1 MSQPKFGLPGGSP
14 DTADSEYL
22 RAKIAERTGVIHP
35 HTSASFSK
43 RGNDVWAERSGRSYY
58 STGPELAG
66 GAMDYAS
73 PVAGN
78 GSGRLSNLTGGKK
91 PPPLPRAIPLAM
103 ADTAQ
108 RIARARGGAADTL
121 EVAQLMAKGARANQ
135 GLADKPM
142 DGSGRGGQSLWD
154 KMRFR
159 RDKTPVIPSGNKSDK
174 SVPMA
179 MGGGRAEI
187 VKRVMKERGVLLPE
201 ASKIVKA
208 EGLY

>member
-35 HTSASFSK
+35 HVGASFSK

-73 PVAGN
+73 SVSGN

-91 PPPLPRAIPLAM
+91 SPPLPKGVVLAVS
-103 ADTAQ
+103 DTAQ
-108 RIARARGGAADTL
+108 RIARARGSGAPDSL
-121 EVAQLMAKGARANQ
+121 EVTQLMAKGARANQ
-135 GLADKPM
+135 GRPDKPM
-142 DGSGRGGQSLWD
+142 DGSG
-154 KMRFR
+154 K
-159 RDKTPVIPSGNKSDK
+159 KS
-174 SVPMA
+174 
-179 MGGGRAEI
+179 GRAEI
-187 VKRVMKERGVLLPE
+187 VKRVMKQRGVSLPE

>member
-1 MSQPKFGLPGGSP
+1 MPSFGLPGGLP
-14 DTADSEYL
+14 DTSDSEYL
-22 RAKIAERTGVIHP
+22 RSKIAERTGVIHP
-35 HTSASFSK
+35 HQSASFSK

-73 PVAGN
+73 PVAGS

-91 PPPLPRAIPLAM
+91 SPALPRGVVLAV

-108 RIARARGGAADTL
+108 RISRARGGASDSL
-121 EVAQLMAKGARANQ
+121 EVTQLMAKGARANQ
-135 GLADKPM
+135 GQLDNAIVAT
-142 DGSGRGGQSLWD
+142 GSG
-154 KMRFR
+154 
-159 RDKTPVIPSGNKSDK
+159 KS
-174 SVPMA
+174 S
-179 MGGGRAEI
+179 RAEI
-187 VKRVMKERGVLLPE
+187 VKRIMKQRGVLLPE

>member
-142 DGSGRGGQSLWD
+142 DGSGRPKVMP
-154 KMRFR
+154 KMH
-159 RDKTPVIPSGNKSDK
+159 
-174 SVPMA
+174 
-179 MGGGRAEI
+179 GGGRAEI

>member
-35 HTSASFSK
+35 HTNASFSK

-91 PPPLPRAIPLAM
+91 SPPLPRAIPFAM
-103 ADTAQ
+103 ADTVQ
-108 RIARARGGAADTL
+108 RIARARGGAADSL
-121 EVAQLMAKGARANQ
+121 EVAQMMAKGARANQ
-135 GLADKPM
+135 GRM
-142 DGSGRGGQSLWD
+142 DGGMAKVHPKLLPQSAGRAEGKLQP
-154 KMRFR
+154 K
-159 RDKTPVIPSGNKSDK
+159 VQ
-174 SVPMA
+174 
-179 MGGGRAEI
+179 GGGRAEI

>member
-1 MSQPKFGLPGGSP
+1 MPNFGLPGGLP
-14 DTADSEYL
+14 DTSDSEYL

-35 HTSASFSK
+35 HQGASFSK

-91 PPPLPRAIPLAM
+91 PPALPKGVVLAVS
-103 ADTAQ
+103 DTAQ
-108 RIARARGGAADTL
+108 RVARARGGAADSL

-135 GLADKPM
+135 GRPDKPM
-142 DGSGRGGQSLWD
+142 DGSG
-154 KMRFR
+154 K
-159 RDKTPVIPSGNKSDK
+159 KS
-174 SVPMA
+174 
-179 MGGGRAEI
+179 GRAEI
-187 VKRVMKERGVLLPE
+187 VKRVMKQRGVSLPE

>member
-1 MSQPKFGLPGGSP
+1 
-14 DTADSEYL
+14 
-22 RAKIAERTGVIHP
+22 
-35 HTSASFSK
+35 
-43 RGNDVWAERSGRSYY
+43 
-58 STGPELAG
+58 
-66 GAMDYAS
+66 
-73 PVAGN
+73 
-78 GSGRLSNLTGGKK
+78 
-91 PPPLPRAIPLAM
+91 M

-142 DGSGRGGQSLWD
+142 DGSGRPKVMP
-154 KMRFR
+154 KMH
-159 RDKTPVIPSGNKSDK
+159 
-174 SVPMA
+174 
-179 MGGGRAEI
+179 GGGRAEI